1 MNSARTSPVEPQPR
15 RAPTVTWIA
24 LALTTGSIGCI
35 EIDGGAA
42 ELSWSL
48 RSFDGASVDSCDEA
62 RVDKLRLCW
71 QPLGPDDG
79 GLEPGV
85 RCTPGRRTA
94 FLCEEASGIT
104 GFDLEPGSTSFWIE
118 PVCLDGEPPT
128 PGTYQVPPP
137 IVRTVEEGRIVTLN
151 SLLLV
156 VGPPAGECP
165 DAGCTCVR

>member
-1 MNSARTSPVEPQPR
+1 MNRTRMAVVEPPPCR
-15 RAPTVTWIA
+15 LSTVTRIA
-24 LALTTGSIGCI
+24 LILAVGCPGCI

-48 RSFDGASVDSCDEA
+48 RSFEGASLDVCDEA
-62 RVDKLRLCW
+62 RVDDVRLCW
-71 QPLGPDDG
+71 QPLIPDDAG
-79 GLEPGV
+79 PEPSV
-85 RCTPGRRTA
+85 RCAPGRRKT
-94 FLCEEASGIT
+94 FLCDDASGIT

-118 PVCLDGEPPT
+118 PVCRDGEPAT

-156 VGPPAGECP
+156 VGPPGTDCAE
-165 DAGCTCVR
+165 AGCTCVR